1 MMSKQLPYV
10 EPLFCTYH
18 YLANHGVVAQQNP
31 TGYIWFLNNCIQLHC
46 SNKFLTGYGDLKLS
60 VSRKGFFVNPNI
72 EMYATSSRF
81 CSAEMTTLIK
91 RMLDE
96 DFYIIFNNLDDYYV
110 EGKSFYQER
119 HFYHDGLIIGY
130 DDEENTYS
138 FVAYDKTMNYR
149 AFKVSDY
156 SLNEAI
162 SKSLE
167 AGEVPRFLAVKSY
180 NYPEAL
186 DYSQIIDSL
195 NDYLNPKEA
204 KNLEGDVNG
213 VDIYESVILYLDKLS
228 DQSISHDKMDW
239 RIMRLI
245 WEHKKCML
253 LRIQEIEKDL
263 NFSNEASSAYQ
274 KIVDESKF
282 LHILYAQYHIK
293 AQDRLLPV
301 MKKKLENIVA
311 LEKQQLTEFLHKL
324 TNEVENALEM
334 D

>member
-1 MMSKQLPYV
+1 MSKQLPYV

-46 SNKFLTGYGDLKLS
+46 SNKFLTGYSDLKLS

-81 CSAEMTTLIK
+81 CLTEITTLIK
-91 RMLDE
+91 RMIDE
-96 DFYIIFNNLDDYYV
+96 DFYIIFNDLDDYYV

-130 DDEENTYS
+130 DDDENTYS

-149 AFKVSDY
+149 LFKVSDF

-162 SKSLE
+162 KKSQE
-167 AGEVPRFLAVKSY
+167 EGVIPRFLAVKSY
-180 NYPEAL
+180 NYPETL
-186 DYSQIIDSL
+186 NYPQIIDAL

-213 VDIYESVILYLDKLS
+213 IDIYESVIRYLDKLA
-228 DQSISHDKMDW
+228 DQSIPHAKMDW

-253 LRIQEIEKDL
+253 LRIQEIEKNL
-263 NFSNEASSAYQ
+263 QFSNDFSLAYQ

-282 LHILYAQYHIK
+282 LHLLYAQYHIK
-293 AQDRLLPV
+293 AQDRLIQV
-301 MKKKLENIVA
+301 MKKKIEYLA
-311 LEKQQLTEFLHKL
+311 TLEKELLAKFLYKMRDG
-324 TNEVENALEM
+324 VENALEL